1 MMQWGLEQADAQC
14 QEAYLEASPNAVSLY
29 ERAGFRE
36 AGRVDTFI
44 DNERVKGVWYRNI
57 FMIRSANREK
67 V

>member
-14 QEAYLEASPNAVSLY
+14 REAFLEASPDVVSLY